1 MLIKV
6 LKSYDIWEED
16 CSGWYDLYSVNNEQ
30 VYPTNDYDFTPIP
43 NWIVD
48 KFEETLNG
56 SKSSYDDM
64 ILSLYYDLII
74 ASNDECTYDE
84 FYLENIYN
92 VKYLENHL
100 KLKLDIDIEVV

>member
-1 MLIKV
+1 MLIKI
-6 LKSYDIWEED
+6 LKSYDMWEED

-48 KFEETLNG
+48 KFEETLDG

-74 ASNDECTYDE
+74 ASNDERTYDE

-92 VKYLENHL
+92 VEYLENRL
-100 KLKLDIDIEVV
+100 KLKLGVDIEVI